1 VRESLFSV
9 IRFCWRSAGLR
20 NGPPGSSE
28 AFWRCRQAEA
38 RILEQR
44 LILYTIAVKRI
55 CRPAFASPR
64 HRMRRRP

>member
-1 VRESLFSV
+1 MR
-9 IRFCWRSAGLR
+9 RSSFPAIG
-20 NGPPGSSE
+20 GPEKWAAMSPDSSG
-28 AFWRCRQAEA
+28 AFWRGRQAGA

-44 LILYTIAVKRI
+44 LMLYTIAVKRI